1 MPSSNINPPIKAP
14 KLLWAIG
21 IISLLWNAMS
31 AMDYVMTQT
40 KHEAYMSQFSPE
52 QLAFFYS
59 FPSWAVAS
67 WAIAVWGG
75 VLGSILLLFRKRQA
89 LWAFLISLVAM
100 VITAFQNY
108 VLSNGLEVIKEP
120 VLLAFTAVIFIIA
133 LGLVLY
139 AKAMHRNGLLK

>member
-1 MPSSNINPPIKAP
+1 
-14 KLLWAIG
+14 
-21 IISLLWNAMS
+21 MS